1 MSEAAAG
8 AMKYVSLE
16 TCCSVE
22 RLGNSGGI
30 IFRLALSV
38 VWGNTL
44 IRFYTTDQTGEG
56 GGGYTLEVAEAK
68 RKVGVNCEEL

>member
-56 GGGYTLEVAEAK
+56 GGVILWKWQRQKEKLG
-68 RKVGVNCEEL
+68 